1 VKTAKSQQEWARP
14 QHLKRPWGI
23 GGSDI
28 GAIVGLSPYKSA
40 VDVWAEKVTGAG
52 ANDCEG
58 IHLRYG
64 QHLEPFVA
72 QEYERV
78 SGNLTHELPKTLRHK
93 TYAHLFAHVDR
104 LVSVKGAP
112 VIDERGRVCT
122 TTILECKTAS
132 AFSSDQ
138 WGQAWTDEVPAAYLA
153 QCVWYTTIT
162 GSKEAHIAVLLGNS
176 DFRVY
181 RVSHDEELGQ
191 SLIDAALNFWD
202 RYVLTG
208 VPPEARTRAEV
219 LRLYPKEISGSEV
232 EACSQTLSQLK
243 KLSRIQRLTKSLEA
257 RADLI
262 KDQLTVSMGGAERLC
277 AQGKTLA
284 TWRSSAP
291 TQRVDVTRLR
301 RDRPDIVREYV
312 VETAATRRLVLA
324 GPSSLK
330 LNNREAAND

>member
-1 VKTAKSQQEWARP
+1 VKTAIIQQGRAN
-14 QHLKRPWGI
+14 QQVLKRPWGI

-40 VDVWAEKVTGAG
+40 VDVWAEKVRGACSTKKG
-52 ANDCEG
+52 A

-72 QEYERV
+72 QEYERA
-78 SGNLTHELPKTLRHK
+78 SGNMTHEHPKTLRHK

-112 VIDERGRVCT
+112 VLDKRGIVCT
-122 TTILECKTAS
+122 TTLLECKTAS

-138 WGQAWTDEVPAAYLA
+138 WGQAWTDQVPAAYIA

-162 GSKEAHIAVLLGNS
+162 GCEEAHLAVLMGNS

-181 RVSHDEELGQ
+181 RVCHDEELGK
-191 SLIDAALNFWD
+191 SLIDAALCFWD
-202 RYVLTG
+202 RHVLTG
-208 VPPEARTRAEV
+208 VPPEASTRAEV
-219 LRLYPKEISGSEV
+219 VRLYPKEVSGRAV
-232 EACSQTLSQLK
+232 EASDQTLSYLK

-262 KDQLTVSMGGAERLC
+262 KDQLAVSMGGAERLC

-284 TWRSSAP
+284 TWRSCAP
-291 TQRVDVTRLR
+291 TQRIDVARLR
-301 RDRPDIVREYV
+301 RDRPDIVKEYI
-312 VETAATRRLVLA
+312 VETHAARRLVLA
-324 GPSSLK
+324 GATSLE
-330 LNNREAAND
+330 LNDTGARK